1 MRIWLLTIGEPLPTD
16 SDDVRLLR
24 TGQLAIL
31 LAGRGHEVVWWSSTF
46 DHTRKRQRHPADTQ
60 VALSPRLT
68 LRLLRAPSYRSNL
81 SLRRQINHLQIAR
94 RFAKAATE
102 EPRPDLV
109 LCSMPPVE
117 LAHAAVRFARGN
129 RVPIVLDVRDLWP
142 DAIVAAAPRPLRP
155 VARILLRPQ
164 FRAVHTALRDAHAVV
179 AVSPSYL
186 RWALELA
193 GRTATPQDHVFPLAY
208 PETDGAAPHFPEAE
222 AAMRR
227 QGVDPSRRIVWFL
240 GSFGHWYDLDT
251 VVRAARSL
259 ARDERHE
266 LQFVLSGA
274 GHADA
279 RLRRAARGLPNVVFT
294 GWIDRSEIAFLM
306 SVAWVGLAAYA
317 PHAPQSYP
325 NKLFEYMSAGLPVVS
340 SLRGDAE
347 KLLVRHR
354 CGLSYRPGDADHLAH
369 QLLVLLT
376 AADLHREMSTN
387 ARAAFSREYSA
398 SMVYAQMADHLAA
411 VAQPAPETGASP

>member
-1 MRIWLLTIGEPLPTD
+1 
-16 SDDVRLLR
+16 
-24 TGQLAIL
+24 
-31 LAGRGHEVVWWSSTF
+31 
-46 DHTRKRQRHPADTQ
+46 
-60 VALSPRLT
+60 
-68 LRLLRAPSYRSNL
+68 
-81 SLRRQINHLQIAR
+81 
-94 RFAKAATE
+94 
-102 EPRPDLV
+102 
-109 LCSMPPVE
+109 
-117 LAHAAVRFARGN
+117 
-129 RVPIVLDVRDLWP
+129 
-142 DAIVAAAPRPLRP
+142 
-155 VARILLRPQ
+155 
-164 FRAVHTALRDAHAVV
+164 
-179 AVSPSYL
+179 
-186 RWALELA
+186 
-193 GRTATPQDHVFPLAY
+193 
-208 PETDGAAPHFPEAE
+208 
-222 AAMRR
+222 MRR